1 MSTNNRLRDLPK
13 SRVLTTGF
21 KLFSGLAL
29 YGLFAS
35 LVSGLNACQPHWVGF
50 EYPPIQCSPD
60 AGQGLIDS
68 VIGPLTFGWKGG
80 VGNQF
85 VFTVF
90 VTMAGVAIFMAG
102 LMTAYR
108 DADPKSVAEAAHTDT
123 PPIVNPPRVLSYW
136 PLVTAF
142 AVAVAVLG
150 LVVNSA
156 MFVVGCVGIGLAG
169 LMWVV
174 RDWAETAT
182 GDHDVNEEVRET
194 FIFGL
199 EVPLIAVVTIG
210 AVAMSISRILL
221 NASRLEAV
229 AVAGLIAA
237 GIFILG
243 TLIAYVPKLN
253 KNALGAIVIAC
264 VLVVIGMGV
273 VSAASGEREFHEP
286 AHEEPVPGD
295 AEPTEDEGDDGDT
308 VGESDSGSSDGSEQ
322 ESGESN

>member
-13 SRVLTTGF
+13 SRALTTGF

-35 LVSGLNACQPHWVGF
+35 LVSGFNACDPTWVGF
-50 EYPPIQCSPD
+50 EYPPVQCDPD

-68 VIGPLTFGWKGG
+68 VLGPLTFGWKGG
-80 VGNQF
+80 VGNNF
-85 VFTVF
+85 VFTMF
-90 VTMAGVAIFMAG
+90 VTLAAVAMFMAG

-123 PPIVNPPRVLSYW
+123 PPVVDPPAVLSYW
-136 PLVTAF
+136 PLVSAF
-142 AVAVAVLG
+142 SVAVAAIG

-156 MFVVGCVGIGLAG
+156 LFVVGCVGIGLAG

-174 RDWAETAT
+174 RDWAESAT
-182 GDHDVNEEVRET
+182 GDRDVNEDVRET

-199 EVPLIAVVTIG
+199 EVPLIAVVTVA
-210 AVAMSISRILL
+210 AVAMSVSRILL
-221 NASRLEAV
+221 NVSRLEAV
-229 AVAGLIAA
+229 AVAGIIAGLIFL
-237 GIFILG
+237 IG

-253 KNALGAIVIAC
+253 KNAVGAVIIAC
-264 VLVVIGMGV
+264 VLIVIGMGI

-286 AHEEPVPGD
+286 SHEEPIPGD
-295 AEPTEDEGDDGDT
+295 AEPTEDHGDEGDT
-308 VGESDSGSSDGSEQ
+308 VGASDSGSSGGSEE